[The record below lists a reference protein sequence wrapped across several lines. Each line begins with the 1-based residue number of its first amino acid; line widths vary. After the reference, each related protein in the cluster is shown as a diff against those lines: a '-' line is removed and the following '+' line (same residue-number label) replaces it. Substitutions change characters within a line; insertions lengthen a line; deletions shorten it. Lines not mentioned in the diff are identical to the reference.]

1 MKRPTGITILAILA
15 IVGGV
20 LSLFGALALIAAGA
34 LVAGGTLAANGT
46 TYPASAAGAL
56 YALGVIFLVLGVL
69 DIVVGI
75 GFFRLSPWAW
85 MLGIILQGVGL
96 VLAIAEIALKYS
108 SLNSEILG
116 MIVSAG
122 ILVYLLTPGVRQ
134 AFGRA

>member
-1 MKRPTGITILAILA
+1 MKRPTGITILAVLA
-15 IVGGV
+15 IIGGV
-20 LSLFGALALIAAGA
+20 LSLFGALALIGAGA
-34 LVAGGTLAANGT
+34 LVAGGTLVANGT
-46 TYPASAAGAL
+46 TYPASASGGL
-56 YALGVIFLVLGVL
+56 YILGVIFLVLGVL

-96 VLAIAEIALKYS
+96 VLAIAEIALRYAT
-108 SLNSEILG
+108 LNGNILG
-116 MIVSAG
+116 MIVNAA